1 MGSERKWAYV
11 WLTFLFLSGPLQA
24 GAINAEP
31 IRLSPDA
38 APFVV
43 ADHAEYLVEDFPPF
57 EEGLTPQMF
66 YPDIEHL
73 LRQAEEGEFQPVT
86 TRHIGIGL
94 RPAVVSVRVPVQ
106 STSDQPETWILAFN
120 RAAQYYF
127 SVYFVEDGKPPPA
140 APLFKFDVD
149 FDSWT
154 DSDVLIHTPFTM
166 PANGSGTLYISYQS
180 LNGAAPM
187 TLETPAGYDAKRQAQ
202 DLHFVSVVGLTL
214 GLMIITASLMLTLRR
229 FVALYYA
236 AAVFSGLLLVLVSEQ
251 YVGVLAPRLTEVTL
265 SDTFLT
271 YAALSGPVF
280 ALLFQR
286 QFFADVG
293 GTGKTFGRVLLF
305 AAVFAIVSMVGV
317 VDYQIFPLVL
327 PIIALSTCIILII
340 VNGFIA
346 VLRGFVGRW
355 PFFVGSFVFA
365 AGSII
370 KVASYEFSWLISAR
384 EASLVLLYSIAIEAT
399 ALASTMF
406 MQVRSLRQDREIAL
420 QEKTMAAKENLAM
433 AKAMSH
439 AAHDIRQPLA
449 SMRLVMAGAPEAER
463 HADFGKAIA
472 YLEDIVQRQLLG
484 TSADAEQVSQPSSPS
499 ASFDMG
505 QLFGNIETMFGT
517 AARAKGISLRIVQSS
532 ARADADIFAVMRIVS
547 NLVSNAVQN
556 TQTGGVLIGCRHD
569 GPFLWIE
576 VIDTGSGLDL
586 AQLNALQQPYVR
598 QGAYIGNGLGLS
610 IVRDLCNEHGL
621 TLDVQ
626 STPAK
631 GSRFRLRVSKHLSQ
645 P

>member
-1 MGSERKWAYV
+1 
-11 WLTFLFLSGPLQA
+11 
-24 GAINAEP
+24 
-31 IRLSPDA
+31 
-38 APFVV
+38 
-43 ADHAEYLVEDFPPF
+43 
-57 EEGLTPQMF
+57 
-66 YPDIEHL
+66 
-73 LRQAEEGEFQPVT
+73 
-86 TRHIGIGL
+86 
-94 RPAVVSVRVPVQ
+94 VVSVRIPVQ
-106 STSDQPETWILAFN
+106 STSDRPEPWILAFN

-127 SVYFVEDGKPPPA
+127 SVYFVEDGKPLPA

-149 FDSWT
+149 FDTWT

-166 PANGSGTLYISYQS
+166 PANGSGYLYVSYQS

-187 TLETPAGYDAKRQAQ
+187 TLETPEGYEAKRQAQ

-251 YVGVLAPRLTEVTL
+251 YVGVLVPRLTEVTL

-293 GTGKTFGRVLLF
+293 GTGKIFGHVLLF
-305 AAVFAIVSMVGV
+305 AAVFGIVSMVGV
-317 VDYQIFPLVL
+317 VEYDIFPLIL
-327 PIIALSTCIILII
+327 PIIALSVCIVLII
-340 VNGFIA
+340 VNGVIA
-346 VLRGFVGRW
+346 VIKGFVGRW

-384 EASLVLLYSIAIEAT
+384 EASFVLLYSIAIEAT
-399 ALASTMF
+399 ALAGTMF
-406 MQVRSLRQDREIAL
+406 MQVRGLRQDRETAL
-420 QEKTMAAKENLAM
+420 LERTVAAQESLAM

-449 SMRLVMAGAPEAER
+449 SMRLVMAGAPQEER
-463 HADFGKAIA
+463 HANLGKAIA
-472 YLEDIVQRQLLG
+472 YLEDIVQRQLVG
-484 TSADAEQVSQPSSPS
+484 TSDNAQQVSRPSDPS
-499 ASFDMG
+499 VPFGMD
-505 QLFGNIETMFGT
+505 QLLGNIETMFGT

-532 ARADADIFAVMRIVS
+532 AQVDADIFAVMRITS
-547 NLVSNAVQN
+547 NLVSNAIQN
-556 TQTGGVLIGCRHD
+556 TKTGGVLIGCRHD
-569 GPFLWIE
+569 GPSLWIE
-576 VIDTGSGLDL
+576 VVDTGCGLDMG
-586 AQLNALQQPYVR
+586 QLDALQRPYVR

-610 IVRDLCNEHGL
+610 IVRELCDEHGL

-626 STPAK
+626 SAPAK
-631 GSRFRLRVSKHLSQ
+631 GSRFRLRVPRSISS